1 MEEGGG
7 RGWQRDDGQQDAVA
21 SIQGEECRTGMRLVL
36 ILDVEGIHKA
46 RILELVLPL
55 EKRRDVEESNA
66 VGIESE
72 DRPCFNVCEKERKK
86 ERMRISWSGFILVFH
101 HHLSFHFHCVL
112 STKKI
117 TNMGNECCKVLEVFA
132 PFPHETLTR
141 LAPAW

>member
-72 DRPCFNVCEKERKK
+72 DRPCFNVCEKERKNADLMVRFHSCLSSPSFFSFSLRSFNK
-86 ERMRISWSGFILVFH
+86 EDHKHG
-101 HHLSFHFHCVL
+101 
-112 STKKI
+112 
-117 TNMGNECCKVLEVFA
+117 E
-132 PFPHETLTR
+132 
-141 LAPAW
+141 